1 MTRHKAFTFSISLL
15 LLALTLFAGKATA
28 QKTGKEQ
35 LVGTWTLVLVDN
47 VLPDGS
53 RVHLYGPNPQ
63 GIVMFDASGRYSMQ
77 ILRDDRP
84 KFASNDK
91 SKGTPEE
98 YKAAVQGSNSH
109 FDRYT
114 INETD
119 HTVTFYIEHA
129 SFPNWEG
136 TERKSSFTFTGDE
149 FKYTVAH
156 PTTGGP
162 NVTGEV
168 AWKRVR

>member
-1 MTRHKAFTFSISLL
+1 MTRRKVFTLSIFPL
-15 LLALTLFAGKATA
+15 LLAFALITGKATA
-28 QKTGKEQ
+28 QKTAQQQ
-35 LVGTWTLVLVDN
+35 LVGTWTLVVVDN

-53 RVHLYGPNPQ
+53 RVQIYGSNPQ
-63 GIVMFDASGRYSMQ
+63 GILMCDADGRYSML
-77 ILRDDRP
+77 IFREERP
-84 KFASNDK
+84 KFAAGDK

-109 FDRYT
+109 FGSYT
-114 INETD
+114 VNEVN
-119 HTVTFYIEHA
+119 HTVTFHVERA
-129 SFPNWEG
+129 LFPNWEG
-136 TERKSSFTFTGDE
+136 TDLTSPFTITGDE

-168 AWKRVR
+168 AWKRVH